1 MSALNVEVRKETG
14 KQIAKRI
21 RRAGKVPGIYYIH
34 GENPVPFS
42 VDAKE
47 LRLALTHKSSIL
59 DVNLGQA
66 EPAKCIIREVQWH
79 PVHSVPM
86 HVDLMGVRL
95 TEEVTIEVPVQLVGA
110 APGVKDGGTLQQILR
125 TLEIQCLPLDIPE
138 TINVDVSNLNIHDA
152 IYVCDLKYEKIEILN
167 DLEQI
172 VVSVLAPRL
181 EEVAAPATPE
191 ATEAAEPEVI
201 ERGKKAEEE
210 KEEAAKK

>member
-125 TLEIQCLPLDIPE
+125 SLEIQCLPLDIPE

-152 IYVCDLKYEKIEILN
+152 IYVRDLKYEKIEILN

>member
-1 MSALNVEVRKETG
+1 MSALNVEVRNETG

-21 RRAGKVPGIYYIH
+21 RRDGRVPGIYYIH
-34 GENPVPFS
+34 GENPISFS

-47 LRLALTHKSSIL
+47 LRTALTHKSSIL

-79 PVHSVPM
+79 PVSGVPL

-95 TEEVTIEVPVQLVGA
+95 TEEVTVEVPILLVGSA
-110 APGVKDGGTLQQILR
+110 AGAKDGGTLQQILR
-125 TLEIQCLPLDIPE
+125 TLEIKCLPLDIPE

-152 IYVCDLKYEKIEILN
+152 IYVRDLKYEKIEILN

-181 EEVAAPATPE
+181 EEAAAPAPAAET
-191 ATEAAEPEVI
+191 AEPEVI
-201 ERGKKAEEE
+201 ERGKKPEEE

>member
-1 MSALNVEVRKETG
+1 MSALNVEVRNETG

-21 RRAGKVPGIYYIH
+21 RRDGKVPGIYYIH
-34 GENPVPFS
+34 GENPISFS

-47 LRLALTHKSSIL
+47 LRTALTHKSSIL

-79 PVHSVPM
+79 PVSGVPL

-95 TEEVTIEVPVQLVGA
+95 TEEVTVEVPILLVGSA
-110 APGVKDGGTLQQILR
+110 AGARDGGTLQQILR
-125 TLEIQCLPLDIPE
+125 TLEIKCLPLDIPE

-152 IYVCDLKYEKIEILN
+152 IYVRDLKYEKIEILN

-181 EEVAAPATPE
+181 EEAAAPAPAAET
-191 ATEAAEPEVI
+191 AEPEVI
-201 ERGKKAEEE
+201 ERGKKPEEE

>member
-1 MSALNVEVRKETG
+1 MSALNVEVRNETG

-21 RRAGKVPGIYYIH
+21 RRDGKVPGIYYIH
-34 GENPVPFS
+34 GENPISFS

-47 LRLALTHKSSIL
+47 LRTALTHKSSIL

-79 PVHSVPM
+79 PVSGVPL

-95 TEEVTIEVPVQLVGA
+95 TEEVTVEVPILLVGSA
-110 APGVKDGGTLQQILR
+110 AGAKDGGTLQQILR
-125 TLEIQCLPLDIPE
+125 TLEIKCLPLDIPE

-152 IYVCDLKYEKIEILN
+152 IYVRDLKYEKIEILN

-181 EEVAAPATPE
+181 EEAAAPAPAAET
-191 ATEAAEPEVI
+191 AEPEVI
-201 ERGKKAEEE
+201 ERGKKPEEE

>member
-1 MSALNVEVRKETG
+1 MSALNVEVRNETG

-21 RRAGKVPGIYYIH
+21 RRDGKVPGIYYIH
-34 GENPVPFS
+34 GENPISFS

-47 LRLALTHKSSIL
+47 LRTALTHKSSIL

-79 PVHSVPM
+79 PVSGVPL

-95 TEEVTIEVPVQLVGA
+95 TEEVTVEVPIVLVGSA
-110 APGVKDGGTLQQILR
+110 AGAKDGGTLQQILR
-125 TLEIQCLPLDIPE
+125 TLEIKCLPLDIPE

-152 IYVCDLKYEKIEILN
+152 IYVRDLKYEKIEILN

-181 EEVAAPATPE
+181 EEAAAPAPAAET
-191 ATEAAEPEVI
+191 AEPEVI
-201 ERGKKAEEE
+201 ERGKKPEEE

>member
-1 MSALNVEVRKETG
+1 MSALNVEVRNETG

-21 RRAGKVPGIYYIH
+21 RRDGKVPGIYYIH
-34 GENPVPFS
+34 GENPISFS

-47 LRLALTHKSSIL
+47 LRTALTHKSSIL

-79 PVHSVPM
+79 PVSGVPL

-95 TEEVTIEVPVQLVGA
+95 TEEVTIEVPILLVGSA
-110 APGVKDGGTLQQILR
+110 AGAKDGGTLQQILR
-125 TLEIQCLPLDIPE
+125 TLEIKCLPLDIPE

-152 IYVCDLKYEKIEILN
+152 IYVRDLKYEKIEILN

-181 EEVAAPATPE
+181 EEAAAPAPAAET
-191 ATEAAEPEVI
+191 AEPEVI
-201 ERGKKAEEE
+201 ERGKKPEEE

>member
-1 MSALNVEVRKETG
+1 MSALNVEIRKETG

-21 RRAGKVPGIYYIH
+21 RRDGKVPGIYYIH

-42 VDAKE
+42 VNAKE
-47 LRLALTHKSSIL
+47 LRTALTHKSSIL

-79 PVHSVPM
+79 PVSGVPL

-95 TEEVTIEVPVQLVGA
+95 TEEVTVEVPILLVGSA
-110 APGVKDGGTLQQILR
+110 AGVKDGGTMQQVLR
-125 TLEIQCLPLDIPE
+125 TLEIKCLPLDIPE
-138 TINVDVSNLNIHDA
+138 AINVDVSNLNIHDA
-152 IYVCDLKYEKIEILN
+152 IYVRDLKYEKIEILN

-181 EEVAAPATPE
+181 EEAAAPAPAADT
-191 ATEAAEPEVI
+191 AEPEVI

>member
-1 MSALNVEVRKETG
+1 MSALNVEVRNETG

-21 RRAGKVPGIYYIH
+21 RRDGKVPGIYYIH
-34 GENPVPFS
+34 GENPISFS

-47 LRLALTHKSSIL
+47 LRTALTHKSSIL
-59 DVNLGQA
+59 DVKLGQA

-79 PVHSVPM
+79 PVSGVPL

-95 TEEVTIEVPVQLVGA
+95 TEEVTVEVPILLVGSA
-110 APGVKDGGTLQQILR
+110 AGARDGGTLQQILR
-125 TLEIQCLPLDIPE
+125 TLEIKCLPLDIPE

-152 IYVCDLKYEKIEILN
+152 IYVRDLKYEKIEILN

-181 EEVAAPATPE
+181 EEAAAPAPAAET
-191 ATEAAEPEVI
+191 AEPEVI

>member
-1 MSALNVEVRKETG
+1 MSALNVEVRNETG

-21 RRAGKVPGIYYIH
+21 RRDGKVPGIYYIH
-34 GENPVPFS
+34 GENPISFS
-42 VDAKE
+42 VDVKE
-47 LRLALTHKSSIL
+47 LRTALTHKSSIL

-79 PVHSVPM
+79 PVSGVPL

-95 TEEVTIEVPVQLVGA
+95 TEEVTVEVPILLVGSA
-110 APGVKDGGTLQQILR
+110 AGARDGGTLQQILR
-125 TLEIQCLPLDIPE
+125 TLEIKCLPLDIPE

-152 IYVCDLKYEKIEILN
+152 IYVRDLKYEKIEILN

-181 EEVAAPATPE
+181 EEAAAPAPAAET
-191 ATEAAEPEVI
+191 AEPEVI
-201 ERGKKAEEE
+201 ERGKKPEEE